1 MAKLILTQTGKE
13 DTDLLLEKD
22 RVTLGRRDDNDIML
36 DDSTVSGLHAIITLD
51 ADGNYVVA
59 DQNSTNGSTVNGK
72 KIGSVQLN
80 SGDILMLGQL
90 RLIFSQSSSVGS
102 DATMVMA
109 PGTDLGRMAAVK
121 YLSGPSTG
129 QVKVLDKKGA
139 LSLGTKGTCRAQISR
154 FGEDCYITYLGGA
167 QLPVV
172 NGKKIGIDK
181 YRLSNKDVVD
191 VGPDK
196 VEMLVE

>member
-1 MAKLILTQTGKE
+1 MAKLILTQAGKA
-13 DTDLLLEKD
+13 DTDLLLEQD
-22 RVTLGRRDDNDIML
+22 RVTLGRRDDNTIVL
-36 DDSTVSGLHAIITLD
+36 DEGTVSGLHAIITRD
-51 ADGNYVVA
+51 ADGNYTIE
-59 DQNSTNGSTVNGK
+59 DQKSTNGSTVNGE

-80 SGDILMLGQL
+80 SGDIIMLGQL

-102 DATMVMA
+102 DSTMILT
-109 PGTDLGRMAAVK
+109 PGTDLGRMIAVK
-121 YLSGPSTG
+121 YLSGPNTG
-129 QVKVLDKKGA
+129 QVKVLDKGA

-154 FGEDCYITYLGGA
+154 FGEDGYVTYVGGS

-181 YRLSNKDVVD
+181 YLLCNKDVVE

-196 VEMLVE
+196 VEVLVE

>member
-1 MAKLILTQTGKE
+1 MAKLILTQTGKA

-22 RVTLGRRDDNDIML
+22 RVTLGRREDNDIVL
-36 DDSTVSGLHAIITLD
+36 DDGTVSGLHAIIIVD
-51 ADGNYVVA
+51 GEGNYTIA
-59 DQNSTNGSTVNGK
+59 DQNSTNGSTVNGE
-72 KIGSVQLN
+72 KIGTVQLN
-80 SGDILMLGQL
+80 SGDIVMLGQL
-90 RLIFSQSSSVGS
+90 RLIFSHSSSVGS
-102 DATMVMA
+102 DSTMVMS

-129 QVKVLDKKGA
+129 QVKVLDKGA
-139 LSLGTKGTCRAQISR
+139 LSIGTKGTCKAQISR
-154 FGEDCYITYLGGA
+154 FGEDCYVTYVGGS

-181 YRLSNKDVVD
+181 FLLCNKDVVE

-196 VEMLVE
+196 VEMLIE

>member
-1 MAKLILTQTGKE
+1 MAKLILTQTGKA

-22 RVTLGRRDDNDIML
+22 RVTLGRREDNDIVL
-36 DDSTVSGLHAIITLD
+36 DDGTVSGLHAIITVD
-51 ADGNYVVA
+51 GEGNYTIA
-59 DQNSTNGSTVNGK
+59 DQNSTNGSTVNGE
-72 KIGSVQLN
+72 KIGTVQLN
-80 SGDILMLGQL
+80 SGDIVMLGQL
-90 RLIFSQSSSVGS
+90 RLIFSHSSSVGS
-102 DATMVMA
+102 DSTMVMS

-129 QVKVLDKKGA
+129 QVKVLDKGA
-139 LSLGTKGTCRAQISR
+139 LSIGTKGTCKAQISR
-154 FGEDCYITYLGGA
+154 FGEDCYVTYVGGS

-181 YRLSNKDVVD
+181 FLLSNKDVVE

-196 VEMLVE
+196 VEMLIE

>member
-1 MAKLILTQTGKE
+1 MAKLILTQTGKA

-22 RVTLGRRDDNDIML
+22 RVTLGRREDNDIVL
-36 DDSTVSGLHAIITLD
+36 DDGTVSGLHAIIIVD
-51 ADGNYVVA
+51 GEGNYTIA
-59 DQNSTNGSTVNGK
+59 DQNSTNGSTVNGE
-72 KIGSVQLN
+72 KIGTVQLN
-80 SGDILMLGQL
+80 SGDIVMLGQL
-90 RLIFSQSSSVGS
+90 RLIFSHSSSVGS
-102 DATMVMA
+102 DSTMVMS

-129 QVKVLDKKGA
+129 QVKVLDKGA
-139 LSLGTKGTCRAQISR
+139 LSIGTKGTCKAQISR
-154 FGEDCYITYLGGA
+154 FGEDCYVTYVGGS

-181 YRLSNKDVVD
+181 FLLSNKDVVE

-196 VEMLVE
+196 VEMLIE